1 MRPKII
7 SKVGRNEFSCYNR
20 SSHLTNCLIGVFTGL
35 YSRHPLTNEQLPI
48 YVAPYVLSDYGTG
61 AVMAVPAHDKRD
73 WEFAKANNIV
83 DEIKFVVDPL
93 VQEEGAISDRSEP
106 FLGHGV
112 LNAAS
117 GKYQGMRSSEAMEAV
132 IAEAKEKNFG
142 DSAVQY
148 RLRDWLL
155 SRQRYWGAPIPII
168 HCPSCKVSQVFIAI
182 MLPYDRP
189 ERLIFFGN
197 RWYQCLRPTF
207 QFISL
212 SISL

>member
-1 MRPKII
+1 MKT
-7 SKVGRNEFSCYNR
+7 NLSCYNR
-20 SSHLTNCLIGVFTGL
+20 SPHLTNCLIGVFTGL
-35 YSRHPLTNEQLPI
+35 FSRHPLTNEKLPI

-106 FLGHGV
+106 FLAHGV

-132 IAEAKEKNFG
+132 IADAKEKNFG

-168 HCPSCKVSQVFIAI
+168 HCPSCKVSS
-182 MLPYDRP
+182 YC
-189 ERLIFFGN
+189 N
-197 RWYQCLRPTF
+197 
-207 QFISL
+207 L
-212 SISL
+212 SIIWSSSISFSAIGCTST